1 MTVYKVFGNT
11 FGDLS
16 PKTLNTTIGIYHNGK
31 NMDLSSGNARCGLR
45 REECGFIV
53 CRFCDSENVLKQGL
67 RRNKHGVVQRFK
79 CKSCGRKFT
88 LCENGFRKMEY
99 KPEIVTLALD
109 LYFKGLSYRDIVDHL
124 RQFYKIEVTHPTIIN
139 WVKRFVK
146 LVKSNIDELVPKV
159 SGKWQADEMMVNVN
173 GNYRWLWNLMDEETR
188 FLLVSE
194 MSEHRE
200 AEDAKKVF
208 RKAKERAGKRPDTI
222 KTDGLWSY
230 IEAYK
235 KEFWTL
241 RGPRAKHLRHVKFKD
256 EPITNLI
263 ERLQGTVRERDKV
276 MRALDSDKSARAYV
290 DAFRF
295 YYNFI
300 KPHMSLSGIT
310 PAEAAG
316 LLPENGNRW
325 LSLIRMKGNGN
336 SRNLPKDDFNAENP

>member
-1 MTVYKVFGNT
+1 
-11 FGDLS
+11 
-16 PKTLNTTIGIYHNGK
+16 
-31 NMDLSSGNARCGLR
+31 MDLSNKSAENDLR

-53 CRFCDSENVLKQGL
+53 CRFCNSEDVLKQGL
-67 RRNKHGVVQRFK
+67 RRNKHGIVQRFK
-79 CKSCGRKFT
+79 CKDCGRKFT

-99 KPEIVTLALD
+99 KPEIVTLAPD

-146 LVKSNIDELVPKV
+146 LVRDNIDKLVPKV
-159 SGKWQADEMMVNVN
+159 SGKWQADEMMVRVN
-173 GNYRWLWNLMDEETR
+173 GNYRWLWNLIDEETR

-194 MSEHRE
+194 MSNQRE
-200 AEDAKKVF
+200 IKDARKVF
-208 RKAKERAGKRPDTI
+208 KEAKERAGKRPEVI

-230 IEAYK
+230 LDAYK

-241 RGPRAKHLRHVKFKD
+241 RGPRTKYIRLVKFED
-256 EPITNLI
+256 DDNTNLI

-276 MRALDSDKSARAYV
+276 LRALDSDKSAPKFV
-290 DAFRF
+290 EAFQIW
-295 YYNFI
+295 YNFLR
-300 KPHMSLSGIT
+300 PHMGLNGIT

-316 LLPENGNRW
+316 LISENGNRW
-325 LSLIRMKGNGN
+325 LSLIRMSGNGN